1 MHGSVDRSPREC
13 GFRTVTTASAEDQVR
28 LLEVQRLDTG
38 IDQLDHRV
46 RTLPER
52 AEITSA
58 DAAIAVLRDR
68 LVAAQTEVSDL
79 ERAVN
84 KAEADVDAVRVRSA
98 KDEELLISGQI
109 TSAKQLEELQHEVAS
124 LARRRSDL
132 EEAELEVME
141 QLESAQSN
149 LNAVTTELGEVE
161 ASRATAEARVADAEA
176 AASDDRAQLQTER
189 ASLAGSLPADLLALY
204 ERVRADHNGVGAAAL
219 HRGRCEGCRMELP
232 PSDIG
237 RSRSAAPDE
246 VVRCEECRRILVRT
260 HESGL

>member
-1 MHGSVDRSPREC
+1 M
-13 GFRTVTTASAEDQVR
+13 TTASADDQVR
-28 LLEVQRLDTG
+28 LLDVQKLDTALS
-38 IDQLDHRV
+38 QLEHRL

-52 AEITSA
+52 ADLTAA

-68 LVAAQTEVSDL
+68 LVAAQTEVGDL

-149 LNAVTTELGEVE
+149 LTTVTTELAEIE
-161 ASRATAEARVADAEA
+161 ASRSETTHRLGEIEAE
-176 AASDDRAQLQTER
+176 
-189 ASLAGSLPADLLALY
+189 LAGERQRIEAERDALAHTLPADLLSLY

-237 RSRSAAPDE
+237 RIRAAAADE
-246 VVRCEECRRILVRT
+246 VLRCEECRRILVRT